1 MNLNNKL
8 ISVKGRERPLSK
20 KQKQSFLLLSRYALN
35 LSLFKDKE
43 FFKKNKI
50 CLEIGFGS
58 GEIIFQEAKKNPK
71 NSLTSP
77 IILLYNNDVV
87 GHVQR
92 GESYLNADFLPQSN
106 PGGGVHGTPKLKK
119 EL

>member
-43 FFKKNKI
+43 FLKKNKI

-71 NSLTSP
+71 NIYIGIEYYRRGVAQPVSYTHLT
-77 IILLYNNDVV
+77 
-87 GHVQR
+87 
-92 GESYLNADFLPQSN
+92 LPTN
-106 PGGGVHGTPKLKK
+106 
-119 EL
+119 